1 MIRQTPEG
9 AAIEAAMILPN
20 ASALLAGG
28 VAALRPDET
37 VFDLAA
43 VTEVDSSGLAVVF
56 GWQRAAIVGGRR
68 LRLANPP
75 ANLLSLADLYGVG
88 EFLPLA

>member
-1 MIRQTPEG
+1 MIRETAQGAAVEG
-9 AAIEAAMILPN
+9 AMTLPN

-28 VAALRPDET
+28 VAALRAEAT

-56 GWQRAAIVGGRR
+56 AWQRAAARDGRGV
-68 LRLANPP
+68 RLANPP
-75 ANLLSLADLYGVG
+75 ANLLSLAELYGVSN
-88 EFLPLA
+88 FLPLA